1 MKSIRKQFD
10 DYFSEEN
17 LTRIFQEVIIY
28 SGGTG
33 IDNINQYTFRSQQ
46 KEQIEILSRKMRAGS
61 YDFTKYKL
69 SLISKGRGKP
79 PREISIPTIR
89 DRISLRAMCD
99 FLQQRFGESVT
110 FELPQSVIKKIKSG
124 LEKEVYDGYVKL
136 DVTNFYPS
144 VDHALLE
151 KQLNKRLRKH
161 PDIKSVLFSAI
172 KAPTVTSSK
181 KDDKPSEIGVP
192 QGLSISNI
200 LAAIYLQDLDK
211 LLGKIPNAM
220 GFRYVD
226 DILILCRYEDAD
238 NIAKLVIEKY
248 AENNLDIHCPIEMP
262 HKSRI
267 AEISDGFDYLGY
279 QFDKSKVSV
288 KEGNIERLKESLV
301 GLFTS
306 YKYSEKQS
314 KEFLTWRINLRITG
328 CVFEDKC
335 KGWLFFYSEIN
346 DEQTLHKLDHY
357 VRRLCKRFKVDIQ
370 PKKFVRAFHE
380 ISHRKRQTK
389 YVPNFD
395 TFTLEDK
402 GKVLAKYFG
411 YNLSGMRQDQIDFA
425 FHKKVNR
432 QIKDLESDIKDFSV
446 SG

>member
-1 MKSIRKQFD
+1 MKSIKTQFD
-10 DYFSEEN
+10 EYFSEEN
-17 LTRIFQEVIIY
+17 LTRIFQEIIVY

-33 IDNINQYTFRSQQ
+33 IDNINQYTFGNQQ
-46 KEQIEILSRKMRAGS
+46 EEQIKILSRKMRAGS

-79 PREISIPTIR
+79 PREISIPTVR

-99 FLQQRFGESVT
+99 FLQKRFGQSVT
-110 FELPQSVIKKIKSG
+110 FELPQNVIKKIKTG
-124 LEKEVYDGYVKL
+124 LETEAYDGYVKL
-136 DVTNFYPS
+136 DVSNFYPS
-144 VDHALLE
+144 VDHDLLE
-151 KQLNKRLRKH
+151 KQLNKRLRMH
-161 PDIKSVLFSAI
+161 PNIKNVIFSAI
-172 KAPTVTSSK
+172 TAPTVTSSK
-181 KDDKPSEIGVP
+181 KDDKPSKVGVP
-192 QGLSISNI
+192 QGLAISNI

-211 LLGKIPNAM
+211 LLHSITNALS
-220 GFRYVD
+220 FRYVD
-226 DILILCRYEDAD
+226 DILILCNHEDAEK
-238 NIAKLVIEKY
+238 IAALVIGKY
-248 AENNLDIHCPIEMP
+248 ADNNLEIHCPMQMP
-262 HKSRI
+262 HKSKI
-267 AEISDGFDYLGY
+267 AEITDGFDYLGY
-279 QFDKSKVSV
+279 QFDNYKVSV
-288 KEGNIERLKESLV
+288 KKNNIERLKESLV

-306 YKYSEKQS
+306 FKYSEKQS

-357 VRRLCKRFKVDIQ
+357 VSQLCKRFKVNIK

-395 TFTLEDK
+395 VFTVEDK
-402 GKVLAKYFG
+402 GNVLAKYFG
-411 YNLSGMRQDQIDFA
+411 YNLREMKQEQIDFA
-425 FHKKVNR
+425 FHKKVSR
-432 QIKDLESDIKDFSV
+432 QIKKIESDIKDFSA

>member
-1 MKSIRKQFD
+1 MKNIKTQFD
-10 DYFSEEN
+10 EHFSEEN
-17 LTRIFQEVIIY
+17 LTRIFQEIIVY

-33 IDNINQYTFRSQQ
+33 IDNINQYTFRNQQ
-46 KEQIEILSRKMRAGS
+46 DEQIKILSRKMRAGS

-69 SLISKGRGKP
+69 SLISKGRGKS
-79 PREISIPTIR
+79 PREISIPTVR

-99 FLQQRFGESVT
+99 FLQKRFSQSVT
-110 FELPQSVIKKIKSG
+110 FELPQSVIKKIKAG
-124 LEKEVYDGYVKL
+124 LETGAYDGYVKL
-136 DVTNFYPS
+136 DVSNFYPS
-144 VDHALLE
+144 VDHSLLE
-151 KQLNKRLRKH
+151 KQLNKRLRMH
-161 PDIKSVLFSAI
+161 PDIKSVIFSAI
-172 KAPTVTSSK
+172 KAPTVISSK

-192 QGLSISNI
+192 QGLAISNI

-211 LLGKIPNAM
+211 FLRDLPNTLS
-220 GFRYVD
+220 FRYVD
-226 DILILCRYEDAD
+226 DILILCSYEDAD
-238 NIAKLVIEKY
+238 KLAELIIAKY
-248 AENNLDIHCPIEMP
+248 ADNNLEIHCPIEMP
-262 HKSRI
+262 HKSKI
-267 AEISDGFDYLGY
+267 AEIADGFDYLGY
-279 QFDKSKVSV
+279 QFNTCKVSV
-288 KEGNIERLKESLV
+288 KDGNIERLKESLV

-306 YKYSEKQS
+306 FKYSDKQS

-328 CVFEDKC
+328 CIFEDKC

-357 VRRLCKRFKVDIQ
+357 VSRLCKRFNVDIK
-370 PKKFVRAFHE
+370 PKKFVKAFYE

-395 TFTLEDK
+395 VFTMEDK

-411 YNLSGMRQDQIDFA
+411 YNLKGMRQDQIDFA

-432 QIKDLESDIKDFSV
+432 QIKDIESDIKDFSA

>member
-1 MKSIRKQFD
+1 MKNIRAQFD
-10 DYFSEEN
+10 EHFSEEN
-17 LTRIFQEVIIY
+17 LTRIFQEIIVY

-33 IDNINQYTFRSQQ
+33 IDNINQYTFRNQQ
-46 KEQIEILSRKMRAGS
+46 EEQIKILSRKMRAGS

-79 PREISIPTIR
+79 PREISIPTVR

-99 FLQQRFGESVT
+99 FLQTRFSQSVT
-110 FELPQSVIKKIKSG
+110 FELPQNVIKKIKSG
-124 LEKEVYDGYVKL
+124 LETEVYDGYIKL
-136 DVTNFYPS
+136 DVANFYPC
-144 VDHALLE
+144 VEHGLLE
-151 KQLNKRLRKH
+151 KQLNKRLRTH
-161 PDIKSVLFSAI
+161 PDIKNVIFSAI

-181 KDDKPSEIGVP
+181 KDDQPSEIGVP
-192 QGLSISNI
+192 QGLAISNI

-211 LLGKIPNAM
+211 LLHNIPNTLS
-220 GFRYVD
+220 FRYVD
-226 DILILCRYEDAD
+226 DILILCNYEDAEKLAELV
-238 NIAKLVIEKY
+238 IAKY
-248 AENNLDIHCPIEMP
+248 ADNNLEIHCPIEMP
-262 HKSRI
+262 HKSKI
-267 AEISDGFDYLGY
+267 AEIADGFDYLGY
-279 QFDKSKVSV
+279 QFDNYNVSV
-288 KEGNIERLKESLV
+288 KDGNIERLKDSLV

-306 YKYSEKQS
+306 FKYSEKQS
-314 KEFLTWRINLRITG
+314 EEFLTWRINLRITG

-346 DEQTLHKLDHY
+346 DEKVLHKLDHY
-357 VRRLCKRFKVDIQ
+357 VSRLCKRFDVDIK

-395 TFTLEDK
+395 IFTIEDK

-411 YNLSGMRQDQIDFA
+411 YDLKGMRQDQIDFA
-425 FHKKVNR
+425 FHKKVSR
-432 QIKDLESDIKDFSV
+432 QIKDIESDIKDFSA

>member
-1 MKSIRKQFD
+1 MKNIRVQFD
-10 DYFSEEN
+10 EHFSEEN
-17 LTRIFQEVIIY
+17 LTRIFQDVIIY

-33 IDNINQYTFRSQQ
+33 IDNINQYTFRNQQ
-46 KEQIEILSRKMRAGS
+46 KEQISILSRKMRAGS

-79 PREISIPTIR
+79 PREISIPTVR

-99 FLQQRFGESVT
+99 FLQQRFSQSVT
-110 FELPQSVIKKIKSG
+110 FELPQSVIKKIKFG
-124 LEKEVYDGYVKL
+124 LETEAYDGYVKL
-136 DVTNFYPS
+136 DVSNFYPS

-151 KQLNKRLRKH
+151 KQLNKRLRMH

-192 QGLSISNI
+192 QGLAISNI

-211 LLGKIPNAM
+211 LLNNIPHAL

-238 NIAKLVIEKY
+238 KIAKFFIGKY
-248 AENNLDIHCPIEMP
+248 AENNLEIHCPKEMP
-262 HKSRI
+262 NKSKI

-279 QFDKSKVSV
+279 QFDNRKVSV
-288 KEGNIERLKESLV
+288 KEGNIEKLKESLV

-314 KEFLTWRINLRITG
+314 KEFLTWRINLRVTG

-335 KGWLFFYSEIN
+335 KGWIFFYSEIN
-346 DEQTLHKLDHY
+346 DEQTLHKLDYY
-357 VRRLCKRFKVDIQ
+357 VSRLCKRFDVDIK

-395 TFTLEDK
+395 LFTIEDK
-402 GKVLAKYFG
+402 GKVLAEYFG
-411 YNLSGMRQDQIDFA
+411 YNLKGMRQDQIDFA

-432 QIKDLESDIKDFSV
+432 QIKDLESDIKDFSS

>member
-1 MKSIRKQFD
+1 MKNIKTQFD
-10 DYFSEEN
+10 ECFSEEN
-17 LTRIFQEVIIY
+17 LTRIFQEIIVY

-33 IDNINQYTFRSQQ
+33 IDNINQYTFRNQQ
-46 KEQIEILSRKMRAGS
+46 EEQIKILSRKMRAGS

-79 PREISIPTIR
+79 PREISIPTVR

-99 FLQQRFGESVT
+99 FLQKRFSQSVT
-110 FELPQSVIKKIKSG
+110 FELPQSVIKKIKVG
-124 LEKEVYDGYVKL
+124 LETGAYDGYVKL
-136 DVTNFYPS
+136 DVANFYPS
-144 VDHALLE
+144 VEHALLE
-151 KQLNKRLRKH
+151 KQLDKRLRMH
-161 PDIKSVLFSAI
+161 PDIKSVIFSAI
-172 KAPTVTSSK
+172 RAPTVTSSK

-192 QGLSISNI
+192 QGLAISNI

-211 LLGKIPNAM
+211 FLYNIPNTLS
-220 GFRYVD
+220 FRYVD
-226 DILILCRYEDAD
+226 DVLILCNYEDAIKLAELV
-238 NIAKLVIEKY
+238 IAKY
-248 AENNLDIHCPIEMP
+248 ADNNLDIHCPIEMP
-262 HKSRI
+262 HKSKI
-267 AEISDGFDYLGY
+267 AEITDGFDYLGY
-279 QFDKSKVSV
+279 QFDNCKISV
-288 KEGNIERLKESLV
+288 KHGNIERLKESLV

-306 YKYSEKQS
+306 FKYSEKQS

-335 KGWLFFYSEIN
+335 KGWLFFYSVIN

-357 VRRLCKRFKVDIQ
+357 VSRLCKRFDVDIK

-380 ISHRKRQTK
+380 ISNRKRQTK

-395 TFTLEDK
+395 IFTIEDK

-411 YNLSGMRQDQIDFA
+411 YNLKGMRQDQINFA
-425 FHKKVNR
+425 FHKKVSR
-432 QIKDLESDIKDFSV
+432 QIKDIESDIKDFSA